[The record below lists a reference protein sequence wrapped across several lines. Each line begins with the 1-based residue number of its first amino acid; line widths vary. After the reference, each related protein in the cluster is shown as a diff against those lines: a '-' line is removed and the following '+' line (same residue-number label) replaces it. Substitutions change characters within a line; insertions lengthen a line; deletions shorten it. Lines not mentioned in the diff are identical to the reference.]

1 MNEQS
6 TKTQPSF
13 QYVRFFN
20 QIGINDV
27 PLVGGK
33 NASLG
38 EMYQALTPQGVR
50 VPNGFAITAEA
61 YRALLTENNLWQDL
75 HAILDPLEEDNPQD
89 LALRGNQARTL
100 IFNAPFPE
108 KLTQEIL
115 QAHQQL
121 CDEFNGE
128 LSLAIRSSATAE
140 DLPTASF
147 AGQQDTYLNVTGEAA
162 LLNACKRCF
171 ASLFTDRAIHYR
183 IDQGFDHF
191 SIGLS
196 IAVQKMV
203 RSDLAASGVM
213 FSIDTE
219 TGFQE
224 AVFITGAYG
233 LGENVVQGAVDPDEF
248 YVHKPTFKLGYRGIL
263 KRHLGAKKIKMVYA
277 ADTTKSPV
285 RNIPTS
291 SKEQQQFCISDADV
305 LVLADYAIRIEDYYS
320 ELAGHRKPMDM
331 EWAKDGLDGHLYI
344 VQARPETVTS
354 QTQINQLISYEIEV
368 PEGSKVLTTGRAVG
382 QKVAQGQV
390 QVISDVTYIHQFV
403 PGNILVSDITTPDWE
418 PIMKLA
424 SALITNRGGRTCHAA
439 IIARE
444 LGIPAIVGCGDATES
459 LQDNPFV
466 TVSCSEGEIGQV
478 YSGHIP
484 FRIIETNLTDLG
496 TPNTEIQI
504 NLANP
509 DMAFRTSFLPN
520 QGVGLA
526 RMEFIINQAIQV
538 HPLALLHPEQVLD
551 ETEQANIRQRIL
563 GFKSGG
569 DYFIQHLSE
578 GIATLSAAFYPKPVI
593 LRLSD
598 FKSNEYA
605 SLIGGKSFEPE
616 EENPMIGFRGASR
629 YSSALFEPA
638 FALECQAIKN
648 VREQFGLTNMHI
660 MIPFVRRVAEAKQT
674 IGTLSKYG
682 LRRGENG
689 LKVYMMCEIPN
700 NVLEIDNFAPYFDG
714 ISIGTNDLTQLVLGV
729 DRDSDLVAYD
739 YDERDAGVLKMIQW
753 AIEGAKRNGLHSGVC
768 GQAPSDYPEIA
779 QKLVEMGVNSISLNP
794 DSVIKT
800 TQLVLN
806 LEAKLAKQ
814 EP

>member
-1 MNEQS
+1 MKNKS
-6 TKTQPSF
+6 SSAF
-13 QYVRFFN
+13 NFVRFFN
-20 QIGINDV
+20 QIGIQDI

-50 VPNGFAITAEA
+50 IPNGFAITAEA
-61 YRALLTENNLWQDL
+61 YRTLLSENNLWQNL
-75 HAILDPLEEDNPQD
+75 HEILDPLEADNPQD
-89 LALRGNQARTL
+89 LALRGNQARAL

-108 KLTQEIL
+108 RLTQEIL
-115 QAHQQL
+115 AAHQL
-121 CDEFNGE
+121 LTAEFEGE
-128 LSLAIRSSATAE
+128 ISLAIRSSATAE

-147 AGQQDTYLNVTGEAA
+147 AGQQDTYLNVQGESA

-219 TGFQE
+219 TGFQD

-248 YVHKPTFKLGYRGIL
+248 FVHKPTFKQGYRSIL

-277 ADTTKSPV
+277 SDTTKSPV

-291 SKEQQQFCISDADV
+291 SKEQQQFCITDADV
-305 LVLADYAIRIEDYYS
+305 LTLADYAIRIEDYYS
-320 ELAGHRKPMDM
+320 QLAGYRKPMDM
-331 EWAKDGLDGHLYI
+331 EWAKDGLDGQLYI

-354 QTQINQLISYEIEV
+354 QSLINQLTHYEIEV
-368 PEGSKVLTTGRAVG
+368 PDGSKILTQGRAVG
-382 QKVAQGQV
+382 QKIAQAQA

-403 PGNILVSDITTPDWE
+403 PGSILVSDITTPDWE

-424 SALITNRGGRTCHAA
+424 SGIITNRGGRTCHAA

-444 LGIPAIVGCGDATES
+444 LGIPAIVGCGNATEA
-459 LQDNPFV
+459 LQDNPYI
-466 TVSCSEGEIGQV
+466 TASCAQGETGLV
-478 YSGHIP
+478 YSGRIP
-484 FRIIETNLTDLG
+484 FRIIETDLADLA
-496 TPNTEIQI
+496 TPKTEIQI
-504 NLANP
+504 NLGNP
-509 DMAFRTSFLPN
+509 ELAFRTSFLPN

-526 RMEFIINQAIQV
+526 RMEFIINQSIQI
-538 HPLALLHPEQVLD
+538 HPLALLHPEQVQNSD
-551 ETEQANIRQRIL
+551 EQAEIHRRIEKFNT
-563 GFKSGG
+563 GA
-569 DYFIQHLSE
+569 DYFIQHLCE

-605 SLIGGKSFEPE
+605 SLIGGQSFEPK

-629 YSSALFEPA
+629 YSSSLFEPA
-638 FALECQAIKN
+638 FALECQAIKK
-648 VREQFGLTNMHI
+648 VRETFGLVNLHI

-674 IGTLSKYG
+674 ISTLAKYG

-739 YDERDAGVLKMIQW
+739 YDERDAGVLKMIEW

-779 QKLVEMGVNSISLNP
+779 QKLVEMGVDSISLNP

-800 TQLVLN
+800 TQLILN

-814 EP
+814 EA